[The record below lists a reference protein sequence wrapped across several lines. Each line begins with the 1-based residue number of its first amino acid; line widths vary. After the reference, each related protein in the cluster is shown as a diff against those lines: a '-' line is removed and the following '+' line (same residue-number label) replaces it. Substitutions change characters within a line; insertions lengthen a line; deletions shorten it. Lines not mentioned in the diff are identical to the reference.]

1 MIQLKIEPMM
11 MMIIV
16 DCTCLHINDNLNKLC
31 NYKIKSTLF
40 VLKKTQ
46 SKRYRFK
53 MKTEKNTG
61 IFTVLKMVACWSLIK
76 NFDG

>member
-1 MIQLKIEPMM
+1 MIQLKIGPM
-11 MMIIV
+11 MMIIA

-31 NYKIKSTLF
+31 NYKIKCTAF

-46 SKRYRFK
+46 SKRCRFK

-61 IFTVLKMVACWSLIK
+61 ISTALKWLRA
-76 NFDG
+76 GP

>member
-11 MMIIV
+11 IIA

-40 VLKKTQ
+40 VLKIAQ

-53 MKTEKNTG
+53 MKTEK
-61 IFTVLKMVACWSLIK
+61 IIQEYPWH
-76 NFDG
+76 